1 MSTRSGAIYNRSVTS
16 SAVTSSAVTSS
27 ESVGVTD
34 SVKRSTRILTTK
46 LQEYKSSNPYGLRS
60 ASGRSVSFSTPYIRE
75 YVVDSDNDSTSTYNS
90 KDDDDEDE
98 EVQYYTKN
106 IFQPIAQKYEVCID
120 FDEARAAWRSNKRR
134 VGESWVY
141 KKKVNEMRPT
151 VNAKQPKVNAK
162 QPKVN
167 AKKQRLQTPVPTMV
181 TRSSS
186 RRR

>member
-1 MSTRSGAIYNRSVTS
+1 MSTRSGAIYNRAITS
-16 SAVTSSAVTSS
+16 SAITSS

-90 KDDDDEDE
+90 KDDDDDEDE
-98 EVQYYTKN
+98 EIQYYTKN
-106 IFQPIAQKYEVCID
+106 IFQPIAQKYEVHID
-120 FDEARAAWRSNKRR
+120 FDEASAAWRSNKRR

-141 KKKVNEMRPT
+141 KKKVNE
-151 VNAKQPKVNAK
+151 KQPKVNEK

>member
-1 MSTRSGAIYNRSVTS
+1 MSTRSGAIYNR
-16 SAVTSSAVTSS
+16 AVTSSAVTSS

-46 LQEYKSSNPYGLRS
+46 LQENKSSNPYGLRS

-90 KDDDDEDE
+90 EDDDDEDE
-98 EVQYYTKN
+98 DEEIQSYTKN
-106 IFQPIAQKYEVCID
+106 IFQPIAQKYEVHID
-120 FDEARAAWRSNKRR
+120 FDEASAAWRSNKRR

-141 KKKVNEMRPT
+141 KKKVNEKRPT
-151 VNAKQPKVNAK
+151 VNAKQPT
-162 QPKVN
+162 VN
-167 AKKQRLQTPVPTMV
+167 AKKQIRQTPVPTMV

>member
-1 MSTRSGAIYNRSVTS
+1 MSTRSGAIYNRAVTSSAVTS

-46 LQEYKSSNPYGLRS
+46 LKEDKSSNPYGLRS

-90 KDDDDEDE
+90 KDDDEEDE
-98 EVQYYTKN
+98 EIQSYTKN

-120 FDEARAAWRSNKRR
+120 FDEASAAWRSNKRR

-141 KKKVNEMRPT
+141 KKKVNAKRPS
-151 VNAKQPKVNAK
+151 VNE
-162 QPKVN
+162 
-167 AKKQRLQTPVPTMV
+167 KKQRLQTPAPTMV

>member
-1 MSTRSGAIYNRSVTS
+1 
-16 SAVTSSAVTSS
+16 
-27 ESVGVTD
+27 
-34 SVKRSTRILTTK
+34 
-46 LQEYKSSNPYGLRS
+46 LQEYKSSNPYVLRS

-90 KDDDDEDE
+90 EDDDEEDE
-98 EVQYYTKN
+98 EIQSYTKN

-120 FDEARAAWRSNKRR
+120 FDEASAAWRSNKRR

-141 KKKVNEMRPT
+141 KKKVNE
-151 VNAKQPKVNAK
+151 
-162 QPKVN
+162 
-167 AKKQRLQTPVPTMV
+167 KKQRRQTPIPTMV